1 MCLNLIRELNLLYLR
16 NYTQV
21 LTITII
27 NDVLGWLKNKLWT
40 KTSIERWK
48 GSSGFTLLIEQN
60 NSTIFLLNYIL
71 SKLEFKYIL

>member
-48 GSSGFTLLIEQN
+48 GFAQDSLF
-60 NSTIFLLNYIL
+60 
-71 SKLEFKYIL
+71 